1 MSVFWRLNC
10 SWSIKHHAFWRSKR
24 SWRIWLKLP
33 IYRLPLLIRELTVK
47 ESASSLISKASP
59 VLFSEPKLS
68 PGDCGKPPLKLEGK
82 EQVAAN
88 QTCME
93 SGNQIRHAIVSC

>member
-33 IYRLPLLIRELTVK
+33 IYRLPLLIRQLTVK
-47 ESASSLISKASP
+47 ESASSLISKASL

-68 PGDCGKPPLKLEGK
+68 PGDCCKPPLKLERK
-82 EQVAAN
+82 DQVAAN
-88 QTCME
+88 RTHIVL
-93 SGNQIRHAIVSC
+93 GNQIRQGNSFL